1 MRAHNYT
8 CMPINIHEHVDRNE
22 LLKYK
27 QSFYIIRKTLNIL
40 KNVRAHALTNFS
52 SSQHYYNKATH
63 IDTLRVRER
72 KQMFYLK
79 RKNIILQDKVS
90 AKVQQKMQVQNYDVA
105 VQRTLYKY
113 FPPCQNKPIEDEAE
127 SNSTR
132 ILRLREDQI
141 ERLSQQLDSINNL
154 YHKQIDSNKKL
165 ISQME
170 ELNKSVR
177 HGDAVESC
185 IMHTRRIFP
194 SQPLRYPILYLNNK
208 IQEEKKNRQY
218 VKRKLKFYQR
228 YNRYKKNWKFNFSV
242 LEREEE
248 TWEKSENEEDAC
260 LSILCLLK
268 TELDMIDEEN
278 RKKKDDKKEK
288 RIGNNANNFFKKIY
302 ESSYKRKKKNNLFET
317 IYKKQFFSLYEK
329 AFTESKPIKFEK
341 KNMLTYELKSINKE
355 DDKCNITHSDKRVDV
370 KGNKFKNIHTAI
382 KENVEKKNVI
392 KSEYNG
398 KKGKKWNNLTLNNI
412 YFNENF
418 DDNFDDDKSDYFGER
433 GDLNGYKNTVMRG
446 ECCVDDGYPVEGCK
460 RDIER
465 AATACADRKNEGNN
479 AGDYHAHL
487 GKSHRSKE

>member
-1 MRAHNYT
+1 M
-8 CMPINIHEHVDRNE
+8 
-22 LLKYK
+22 
-27 QSFYIIRKTLNIL
+27 
-40 KNVRAHALTNFS
+40 
-52 SSQHYYNKATH
+52 
-63 IDTLRVRER
+63 
-72 KQMFYLK
+72 
-79 RKNIILQDKVS
+79 
-90 AKVQQKMQVQNYDVA
+90 
-105 VQRTLYKY
+105 
-113 FPPCQNKPIEDEAE
+113 NKPIEDEAE

-170 ELNKSVR
+170 ELNKS
-177 HGDAVESC
+177 
-185 IMHTRRIFP
+185 
-194 SQPLRYPILYLNNK
+194 ILYLNNK

-228 YNRYKKNWKFNFSV
+228 YNRYKKKWKFNFSV

-288 RIGNNANNFFKKIY
+288 KIGNNTNNFFKKIY
-302 ESSYKRKKKNNLFET
+302 ESSYKRKKKSNLFET

-329 AFTESKPIKFEK
+329 AFTESKHIKFEK
-341 KNMLTYELKSINKE
+341 KNMLTYDLKSINNE

-370 KGNKFKNIHTAI
+370 KGNKYKSIHTAI
-382 KENVEKKNVI
+382 KENVEKKNVV
-392 KSEYNG
+392 KSEHNA
-398 KKGKKWNNLTLNNI
+398 KKVKKWNYLTLNNI

-433 GDLNGYKNTVMRG
+433 EDSNAYKNTVMRG
-446 ECCVDDGYPVEGCK
+446 ECCVDDGDPVEGCK
-460 RDIER
+460 RDTER
-465 AATACADRKNEGNN
+465 AGTACADGKNEGNH